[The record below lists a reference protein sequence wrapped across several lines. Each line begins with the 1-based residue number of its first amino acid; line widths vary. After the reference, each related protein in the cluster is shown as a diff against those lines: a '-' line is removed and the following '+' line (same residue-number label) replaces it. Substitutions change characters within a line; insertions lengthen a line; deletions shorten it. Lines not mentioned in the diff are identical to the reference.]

1 MTEGYLIA
9 CALDGQPDERPDSR
23 SAENRVHRLP
33 GPWRARRFEELTIHV
48 SPSTELRQIGRTVI
62 IGQIFG
68 DLAVLQRADLHPD
81 LLVAHCWGNYLALHM
96 SKSGRP
102 SWLLRAPLGHLP
114 VYTAAVAGKL
124 WISSHVPELAAARAA
139 RPQIDWSFVA
149 NHLAFLHLKTAQTG
163 LVGIEELLGGQWLD
177 LSVEPAR
184 RTMAWSPGMFVR
196 TDIEIADFADAS
208 RRLADIIDE
217 AVRCLAGDGAV
228 LLELSGGLDSSII
241 AAALARCE
249 GQGQAVSL
257 STGSAESDERIYAQ
271 AAADAAGIALTL
283 REVGKSNLVGPAR
296 SREARPGLPAILGAA
311 DAVLSEEGTAQ
322 AITAFVSGAGGDCV
336 FATPNAAGAAADA
349 ANRSGW
355 AARTTWRTIEAL
367 ARYHNASVW
376 SVAGRA
382 WQLARG
388 ASDPGSWPRARGYLA
403 DTVPLPDAPPHP
415 WLAETCSMLPGKR
428 DHVHAI
434 LASLAHV
441 DGYPRHTI
449 APTRFPLLSQP
460 VVETAL
466 RIPSWLWVEGGQD
479 RAVARAA
486 FANRLPDLIRDRR
499 SKGALDGYALAAIE
513 HQAEALM
520 PFLLDGHLAH
530 QGLLD
535 LARVENALRE
545 KARRADPR
553 AHLLLPLIDTEG
565 WLRAW
570 LGDP

>member
-1 MTEGYLIA
+1 MTEGYLA
-9 CALDGQPDERPDSR
+9 EFALDGQLDERSP
-23 SAENRVHRLP
+23 ENLIHRAP
-33 GPWRARRFEELTIHV
+33 GPWRSRTFEGLTIHV
-48 SPSTELRQIGRTVI
+48 SPSTAFRQIGRTVI

-96 SKSGRP
+96 SESGHP
-102 SWLLRAPLGHLP
+102 TWLLRAPLGHLP
-114 VYTAAVAGKL
+114 VYTAAVAGRL
-124 WISSHVPELAAARAA
+124 WISSHVPELAAARAV

-149 NHLAFLHLKTAQTG
+149 THLAFLHLKTAQTG

-177 LSVEPAR
+177 LAVEPAR

-208 RRLADIIDE
+208 RSLADSIDE
-217 AVRCLAGDGAV
+217 AVRCLADEGKV

-249 GQGQAVSL
+249 AEAQAITL

-271 AAADAAGIALTL
+271 AAADAASIALTL
-283 REVGKSNLVGPAR
+283 RKVGISNLVGPAR
-296 SREARPGLPAILGAA
+296 SREARPGLPVILGAA
-311 DAVLSEEGTAQ
+311 DEMLAKEGTAQ
-322 AITAFVSGAGGDCV
+322 AITAFFSGAGGDCV
-336 FATPNAAGAAADA
+336 FATPNAAGAATDVAI
-349 ANRSGW
+349 RSGW
-355 AARTTWRTIEAL
+355 AARSTWRTIEAL

-382 WQLARG
+382 RRRLARG
-388 ASDPGSWPRARGYLA
+388 ANDPADWPRTRGYLA
-403 DTVPLPDAPPHP
+403 DTVPLPDAPLHP
-415 WLAETCSMLPGKR
+415 WLIETSGMLPGKR

-441 DGYPRHTI
+441 DGYPRHAI

-486 FANRLPDLIRDRR
+486 FTDRLSDLIRDRR

-513 HQAEALM
+513 QQAEELLS
-520 PFLLDGHLAH
+520 FLLDGHLAR

-535 LARVENALRE
+535 LARVECALRE
-545 KARRADPR
+545 RARRADPR
-553 AHLLLPLIDTEG
+553 AHLLLPLIDTES

>member
-1 MTEGYLIA
+1 MTEGYLA
-9 CALDGQPDERPDSR
+9 EFALDGQPDERSP
-23 SAENRVHRLP
+23 ENLIHRAP
-33 GPWRARRFEELTIHV
+33 GPWRSRTFEGLTIHV
-48 SPSTELRQIGRTVI
+48 SPSTAFRQIGRTVI

-81 LLVAHCWGNYLALHM
+81 LLLAHCWGNYLALHM
-96 SKSGRP
+96 SKNGRP
-102 SWLLRAPLGHLP
+102 AWLLRAPLGHLP

-124 WISSHVPELAAARAA
+124 WVSSHVPVLAPACSAK
-139 RPQIDWSFVA
+139 PQIDWTFVA
-149 NHLAFLHLKTAQTG
+149 KHLAFQHLKTVQTG
-163 LVGIEELLGGQWLD
+163 LIGIEELLGGQWLD
-177 LSVEPAR
+177 FAVEPAR
-184 RTMAWSPGMFVR
+184 RTTAWSPGKFVR
-196 TDIEIADFADAS
+196 PDIEIADFADAN
-208 RRLADIIDE
+208 RRLADSIDE
-217 AVRCLAGDGAV
+217 AVRCLAGEGKV

-241 AAALARCE
+241 ASALTTCE
-249 GQGQAVSL
+249 AQALAVSL

-271 AAADAAGIALTL
+271 AAADAAGIPLEL
-283 REVGKSNLVGPAR
+283 REVGISNLVGPAR
-296 SREARPGLPAILGAA
+296 SREARPGLPIILEAA
-311 DAVLSEEGTAQ
+311 DAVLAKKGKAL
-322 AITAFVSGAGGDCV
+322 AITAFFSGAGGDCV

-349 ANRSGW
+349 AIRSGW
-355 AARTTWRTIEAL
+355 AAMSTWRTIEAL

-382 WQLARG
+382 WQQARG
-388 ASDPGSWPRARGYLA
+388 ANERGEWPRTCGYLA
-403 DTVPLPDAPPHP
+403 DTVHFAGAPLHP
-415 WLAETCSMLPGKR
+415 WLTETISMLPGKR

-441 DGYPRHTI
+441 DGYPRHAI

-513 HQAEALM
+513 QQTRELL
-520 PFLLDGHLAH
+520 PFLLDGHLAR

-535 LARVENALRE
+535 LARVESALRQR
-545 KARRADPR
+545 ARRADPR
-553 AHLLLPLIDTEG
+553 AHLLLPLIDTES